1 MKNLFILILLLF
13 ISNISFANSDVK
25 NKSQVT
31 IINETINHN
40 INFKHLYVDDFQL
53 CIYRIEYTVII
64 GGETYTQSYTH
75 IGVSASDVD
84 CKLSATLAYNRMKEI
99 ARF

>member
-13 ISNISFANSDVK
+13 IGNISFANSDIK
-25 NKSQVT
+25 NEKQE
-31 IINETINHN
+31 IIFNEETYPVSNY
-40 INFKHLYVDDFQL
+40 NFLYVKDFQL

-75 IGVSASDVD
+75 IGVSVSDVD
-84 CKLSATLAYNRMKEI
+84 CNLSSTLAFNRMKEI
-99 ARF
+99 AGS